1 MEQEILEQKPLV
13 ESPTPEQ
20 KGPEVKQPERTAKKK
35 FNWKDFARNHL
46 YELVALG
53 GFLFLLILFS
63 FLPQAVTG
71 RPYKYVGLWRK
82 AIINNFVEQTTVYMV
97 LAIGATFIYSMGTMD
112 IAVGYQVGIMA
123 TVFVTVSNATG
134 SIIFGLLV
142 ALIIA
147 LVCSVFNGLVGAYVK
162 LPTVMS
168 SVILMQ
174 FFRGLMTNIYQDDP
188 TNPGSFIL
196 AKDVS
201 WATSTGFRVF
211 SLVILLLVGLY
222 ILGYTK
228 LGKRTK
234 AIGAN
239 RRAADLAGAQFLKSR
254 IMAYAVFGFFL
265 VIAVFFLV
273 ARTQGIAEGDASTF
287 QMDIMI
293 MLLMGGMP
301 LSGGMR
307 TKLINAVLG
316 TLTYA
321 LITIGLTLCGVPE
334 AQVFFTKAIIFVT
347 IVVLTCRKPGEV
359 LPR

>member
-1 MEQEILEQKPLV
+1 MEQEILSKEPLV
-13 ESPTPEQ
+13 ENKNPEN
-20 KGPEVKQPERTAKKK
+20 KAPEVKQPQRTAKKK
-35 FNWKDFARNHL
+35 FSWKEFGRNHL

-53 GFLFLLILFS
+53 GFIFLLILFS

-71 RPYKYVGLWRK
+71 RPYRYVGLWRK
-82 AIINNFVEQTTVYMV
+82 SILNNFVEQTTVYMI
-97 LAIGATFIYSMGTMD
+97 LAIGATFIYSMGSMD
-112 IAVGYQVGIMA
+112 ISVGYQVGIMA
-123 TVFVTVSNATG
+123 TVFVTVANATG
-134 SIIFGLLV
+134 SIILGLLL

-147 LVCSVFNGLVGAYVK
+147 VVCAVFNGFVGAYVK

-174 FFRGLMTNIYQDDP
+174 FFRGMMTNIYQDDP
-188 TNPGSFIL
+188 TNKGSFIL

-201 WATSTGFRVF
+201 WATSTGFRVA
-211 SLVILLLVGLY
+211 SLIVLLIIGLY

-239 RRAADLAGAQFLKSR
+239 KRAADLAGAQFLKSR
-254 IMAYAVFGFFL
+254 ITAYAAFGFFL

-273 ARTQGIAEGDASTF
+273 ARTQGIAEGDAATF

-307 TKLINAVLG
+307 TKLVNAVLG
-316 TLTYA
+316 TLTYS

-334 AQVFFTKAIIFVT
+334 AQVFFTKALIFVI